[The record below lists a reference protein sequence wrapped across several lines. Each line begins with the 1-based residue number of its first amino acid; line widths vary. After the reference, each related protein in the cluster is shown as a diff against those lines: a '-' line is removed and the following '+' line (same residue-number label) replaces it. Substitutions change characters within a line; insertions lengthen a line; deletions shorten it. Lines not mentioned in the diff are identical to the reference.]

1 MATTNTLLPIA
12 EAVADLLSVSGVR
25 RIYTV
30 PGESFLPLLD
40 AFDSHK
46 DLRVI
51 STRHEG
57 GAAFMAE
64 ADAKLTGSPTVVMAT
79 RGVGA
84 ANLAIGLHTAHQDST
99 SVLALLGQVETKYL
113 GNESFQE
120 IDLTAFLDNIS
131 TWSATVHRADRV
143 ASTIARA
150 LVRATTGRAGPAA
163 VALPSDVLEGTTSP
177 MQPLLEVKRS
187 SATNHDTK
195 NIADLLSRAHRPVI
209 IAGQGTRH
217 SSLVAMADEFGA
229 GVYTAFRR
237 QDYFPNDNDHYLG
250 HLSLGTPPEILSALD
265 E

>member
-84 ANLAIGLHTAHQDST
+84 RSEEYT
-99 SVLALLGQVETKYL
+99 SELQ
-113 GNESFQE
+113 SRF
-120 IDLTAFLDNIS
+120 DLVCRL
-131 TWSATVHRADRV
+131 
-143 ASTIARA
+143 
-150 LVRATTGRAGPAA
+150 
-163 VALPSDVLEGTTSP
+163 
-177 MQPLLEVKRS
+177 LLEKKKQ
-187 SATNHDTK
+187 D
-195 NIADLLSRAHRPVI
+195 I
-209 IAGQGTRH
+209 IPH
-217 SSLVAMADEFGA
+217 H
-229 GVYTAFRR
+229 
-237 QDYFPNDNDHYLG
+237 N
-250 HLSLGTPPEILSALD
+250 
-265 E
+265 